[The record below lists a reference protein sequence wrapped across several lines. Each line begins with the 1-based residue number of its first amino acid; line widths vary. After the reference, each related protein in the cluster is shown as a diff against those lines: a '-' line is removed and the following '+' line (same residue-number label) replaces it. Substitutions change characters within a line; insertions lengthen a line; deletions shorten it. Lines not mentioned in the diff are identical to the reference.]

1 MVGWMPHHILLWQG
15 IKNGY
20 IFRLLD
26 HIQKALKKG
35 KTAKS
40 PDLLKLCEKLL
51 SEGKDITS
59 LLSLLVESESR

>member
-1 MVGWMPHHILLWQG
+1 MDATPCLLWQG
-15 IKNGY
+15 LKIGY

-51 SEGKDITS
+51 TEGKDITF
-59 LLSLLVESESR
+59 LLSLLVQSESR